1 MSTSKKAWLF
11 LSHNQKKYAIFL
23 FILMF
28 LAMILESLSI
38 GIILPLISILLKGE
52 IDTSFFSYFFVFGTL
67 TGKNLVY
74 IGLSVTLIIF
84 LIKSLSLVF
93 NLWQQTKFLRNLQF
107 ELTNRLFEY
116 YLKSDYIFF
125 LQNNSAHLYRNLTDL
140 TSTFVSYIKASMVF
154 LGEIIVFI
162 GIAFVLFY
170 VDFLGTTII
179 LFSVGIVSF
188 LIYVLTIEKISLL
201 GEQRNIVGGE
211 LNKHLL
217 QGMASAKDVKILDR
231 EADLIHQVDK
241 NLFKHTRLI
250 QIIQFITGLPR
261 FSFEILM
268 VCTFSALIFVMI
280 DAKKEMIDIIQYLGI
295 FAAASFRIVPGASRI
310 LSSYQHIKY
319 IEPSVKLL
327 LQEFDSKDNSYMKRD
342 YLPKDLSTPLKFQ
355 KEINIINLSFSYPT
369 RKEFLLSKI
378 SLTIKKGDF
387 VGVIGET
394 GSGKSTL
401 INLLTGL
408 LKPTEGKVEV
418 DELNINENLKGW
430 HKKIGYVPQS
440 VYLTDDT
447 IRKNIAFGLLE
458 DNIDNNLVQ
467 QAVEKASL
475 SQFLD
480 SLPNGLE
487 TIVGEKGIRL
497 SGGQQQ
503 RIGIARAL
511 YRDPEI
517 LILDEA
523 TSSLDQSTEKAIVE
537 SISFLKRK
545 KTLIIITHRL
555 STVKNCD
562 KIFCVDKGKII
573 KQGLPEEILN
583 FDNWESKQKSSK
595 IVKK

>member
-1 MSTSKKAWLF
+1 MSLQKESWSLLNLK
-11 LSHNQKKYAIFL
+11 QKKYAIFL

-319 IEPSVKLL
+319 IEPSVKIL

-555 STVKNCD
+555 FTVKNCD